1 MHSLEA
7 RWKLVRSQPLL
18 EDQVTACEV
27 GGERVGGMESWW
39 VSLLAGFQ
47 FCRTYSKGH

>member
-27 GGERVGGMESWW
+27 GGERVGLEGGEKGGGMSSGCKMNE
-39 VSLLAGFQ
+39 
-47 FCRTYSKGH
+47 